1 MKRIASVLLLAIL
14 FLPPGAQAQKR
25 IYTRSYMLQDF
36 KSKTTKVVLGG
47 DAALNA
53 SLRQEVPSFWT
64 ISPYE
69 FCTPAEYEKQKNNPE
84 CYWLRP
90 ETVKGIVF
98 LTLER
103 GGKEDD
109 ASAFKRP
116 FTVVS
121 LPVSGEHD
129 QSGGASI
136 FMPAYLSIIQDFTDV
151 AIDSEMTAYR
161 GLQALARHA
170 PKGTKVYDDPD
181 EAANAFRNMEP
192 DAAVRVLIT
201 PDGKPE
207 SKPRYKLVFGTS
219 GYELYAYGKH

>member
-1 MKRIASVLLLAIL
+1 MKRIASVLLLAVL
-14 FLPPGAQAQKR
+14 FTPLWAQAQKR

-36 KSKTTKVVLGG
+36 RSKTTKVVLGG
-47 DAALNA
+47 DAALNSA
-53 SLRQEVPSFWT
+53 LRQDIPSFWT
-64 ISPYE
+64 ITPYE
-69 FCTPAEYEKQKNNPE
+69 FCTSAEYDKQKNNPD

-121 LPVSGEHD
+121 LPVCGERDNSGN
-129 QSGGASI
+129 ATTY
-136 FMPAYLSIIQDFTDV
+136 MPAFLSIIQDFTDV
-151 AIDSEMTAYR
+151 AIDSEVTAYR
-161 GLQALARHA
+161 GLSSLAKHA
-170 PKGTKVYDDPD
+170 PKGTKIYTDPA
-181 EAANAFRNMEP
+181 EAAAAFRNMEP
-192 DAAVRVLIT
+192 DSAVSLFIT
-201 PDGKPE
+201 PDGDPK
-207 SKPRYKLVFGTS
+207 SKPRHKLVFGTS